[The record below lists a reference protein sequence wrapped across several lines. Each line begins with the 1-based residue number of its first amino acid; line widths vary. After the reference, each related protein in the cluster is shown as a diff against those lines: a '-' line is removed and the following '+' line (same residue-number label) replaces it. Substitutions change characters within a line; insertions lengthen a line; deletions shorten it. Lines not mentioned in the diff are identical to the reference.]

1 MLVTRFGVGQNAPG
15 RRDNGD
21 AQAIAHDRQFLRTGI
36 NTTAGLR
43 HPRNVLNRRLPL
55 EILALP
61 AHALA
66 LPHPLLP
73 IPAHVPFPAPHPP
86 TPNAPLPPP
95 PAPPAPPPP

>member
-55 EILALP
+55 EILEFD
-61 AHALA
+61 AHALVLA
-66 LPHPLLP
+66 QLFLRSEEHTSELQSLMR
-73 IPAHVPFPAPHPP
+73 ISYAVFCFKQTTATNYH
-86 TPNAPLPPP
+86 
-95 PAPPAPPPP
+95 